1 VTSTSLTSTTGA
13 QFNPA
18 ITSKKYIDIREAN
31 LGFAGTA
38 STKYRDDAGVGTTI
52 KWVTITAFAAAA
64 KTEGNDAPITFT
76 ANTESAVTL
85 TINQHQYAAF
95 DLEEREA
102 ALSIVDQQTIYAQ
115 RSAYAVNKAVDTTL
129 GALVSGYTNTVGTL
143 TQDLTDD
150 DVRRAVQFLDDADV
164 PAEDRYFA
172 MSPATKN
179 SMLSIDRYASS
190 DFTYTDSNGTNI
202 VKGMVGQIY
211 NLRSWNSTNLN
222 GTNSTGHDNCIYHR
236 DAFALGMRRSPHVRQ
251 FSAVTTLSDQYSVS
265 ALWGVIKTRTDHAV
279 YAKGA

>member
-1 VTSTSLTSTTGA
+1 MVSTSLTSTTGA

-102 ALSIVDQQTIYAQ
+102 ALSIVDQQTIYAA
-115 RSAYAVNKAVDTTL
+115 RSAYAVNKAIDTTM
-129 GALVSGYTNTVGTL
+129 GALVAGITNTTGTL
-143 TQDLTDD
+143 TQDITDD
-150 DVRRAVQFLDDADV
+150 DVRRSIQYLDDADV
-164 PAEDRYFA
+164 PAEDRFFA

-190 DFTYTDSNGTNI
+190 DFVSGGGTDL
-202 VKGMVGQIY
+202 VKGSVGTIFG
-211 NLRSWNSTNLN
+211 LKAWNSTNLA
-222 GTNSTGHDNCIYHR
+222 GSNSAGHDNCIYHR
-236 DAFALGMRRSPHVRQ
+236 DLYALGMRRTPHVRQ

-265 ALWGVIKTRTDHAV
+265 ALWGTIRTRVDHGV
-279 YAKGA
+279 YVKGA